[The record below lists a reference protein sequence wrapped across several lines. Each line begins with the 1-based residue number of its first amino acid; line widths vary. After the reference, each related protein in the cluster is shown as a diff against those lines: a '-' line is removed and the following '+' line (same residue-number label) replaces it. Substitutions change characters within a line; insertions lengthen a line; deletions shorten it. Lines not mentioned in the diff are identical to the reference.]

1 MADQTQS
8 DVSGSVT
15 TSLPAIADAP
25 IAVPSFDRFN
35 PADDPL
41 FVGQNENIGASLVS
55 QKLTGTI
62 NYIPWRAS
70 MTRALS
76 IKAKLGFVQGLFPKP
91 MNDPYQLAR
100 WERCNGVVL
109 SWIINSVADDIAASL
124 VHSISCAQAWINLQK
139 RFGGDNSMREY
150 TLSKEITLLMQG
162 DMNIPTYF
170 GKLLQLWG
178 DEDSYEDY
186 ALCELGEKCRSTICM
201 TDKKMKT
208 RLQKFLMGLN
218 EVHASVRTQILTT
231 RPRPSLD
238 EAYSTV
244 LDDEEQHTITKPVVI
259 EASALYSS
267 RNTNANDRSY
277 RNYSDKSGNNTNGS
291 NGNANGNAN
300 GSNNMRNR
308 RQLHCTHCNI
318 PGHSKENCYKING
331 YPQGHRLHRDTNSQN
346 SRGYKSMANNVTNS
360 SSTAGNSN
368 KATSDKMLPAS
379 NQDTAAQLSQ
389 VQDQLA
395 KLFHLFNQQDK
406 KEDNQFT
413 MAGISCLTTTKISI
427 DTWILDSG
435 ATDHITS
442 HMHLLHDV
450 KTLQIPYEV
459 LMPNGSTASV
469 THIGSCHINQQ
480 LTIHDVLLVPDFK
493 FNLLSIGKLVT
504 TSQCTAQFIANQC
517 HVQDQVTHNVQV
529 TGDLIDGLYQI
540 RCSPTITSLSTTST
554 KDNLTLWHYRL
565 GHISIKNL
573 AENFKEHFP
582 SEACNKKHFHCDICP
597 LAKQTR
603 LQFPNS
609 TTHSTHIFELVH
621 GDIWGPFHTPTFSGA
636 RYFLT
641 LVDDFSRT
649 TWTFLL
655 RAKHEAAAVILQF
668 FRMVNNQFDCKIK
681 FFRTDNGAE
690 FFSNTVTQ
698 FLTQEGCIH
707 QSSCVYTP
715 QQNGIVERKHRHL
728 LEVAR
733 ALKFQAALP
742 DIFWGECVLT
752 ATYIINR
759 LPSGLLYGKTPYE
772 LLFYRGPSYDHMR
785 VFGCLCYATT
795 VSAGRTKFE
804 PRADACIFLGYPHG
818 QKGYKLF
825 SMKNHAFLISRNV
838 IFHETKFPFTE
849 TVTTLPVMSSIPLT
863 QCTATDI
870 FADLWVFPTAQ
881 SVPADT
887 CVPASAILTDQSVP
901 ADTNVSELVPENS
914 AVLDNITTQPATRKS
929 TRISK
934 PSVLLK
940 DFICGTTVTRYP
952 ISNFVQYKNCS
963 PTHQRYIFQVSS
975 IVEPTSYAQAS
986 KDPKWQ
992 IVMEKELTALQNN
1005 NTWLFTPLPPN
1016 KNCVGSKWIF
1026 RVKRH
1031 SDGTIERYKARL
1043 VAKGFSQE
1051 EGLDYNETF
1060 APVVKMTTV
1069 RTVIALAASKDW
1081 PLFQLDVD
1089 NAFLHGDLHEEV
1101 YMTPPPG
1108 FYKTEKQL
1116 GMVCKLTKSLYGLK
1130 QAPRQWFSKFTD
1142 SLVTYGFVQSPHDH
1156 SLFTYNHNGEFL
1168 ILLVYVDDVI
1178 ITGTSIPRIDHVKAF
1193 IHDAFRIKDLGTLK
1207 YFLGLEVARSS
1218 KGIFINQRKYVLDL
1232 LAETG
1237 LLACKPSST
1246 PMDVK
1251 EKLALSTAEKISDP
1265 TQYRKLVGKLVYLNV
1280 TRPDIAFAVHTL
1292 SQFLAS
1298 PTTDHLQAAQRVLR
1312 FIKGAP
1318 GQGLFYPAKGSLV
1331 LEAFCDADWASCPV
1345 TRRSTTGYCVKL
1357 GPSLI
1362 SWRTRKQATVSRSSA
1377 ESEYRAMANTC
1388 CELVWLNALLRD
1400 LHITVP
1406 TPIALYCDN
1415 QSATH
1420 IAKNPV
1426 FHERTKHI
1434 ELDCHLV
1441 RQHFTS
1447 GFISPRFIAS
1457 SNQPADM
1464 FTKALPADSLLRL
1477 SDKLGVTN
1485 FLHRQA

>member
-1 MADQTQS
+1 MATLLPPDA
-8 DVSGSVT
+8 SGSVT
-15 TSLPAIADAP
+15 TSPSERTANLIAAP
-25 IAVPSFDRFN
+25 SPDYFN

-41 FVGQNENIGASLVS
+41 FVGHNENIGASLVS
-55 QKLTGTI
+55 QKLTGTA

-70 MTRALS
+70 MMRALG

-91 MNDPYQLAR
+91 TNDPYQLAR
-100 WERCNGVVL
+100 WERCNGVIL
-109 SWIINSVADDIAASL
+109 SWIINSVADDIASSL
-124 VHSISCAQAWINLQK
+124 VHSTSCTQAWINLQK
-139 RFGGDNSMREY
+139 RFGGDTSMREY
-150 TLSKEITLLMQG
+150 SLSKEISLLMQG
-162 DMNIPTYF
+162 DMNVPTYF
-170 GKLLQLWG
+170 GKLMQLWG
-178 DEDSYEDY
+178 DEDSYENY
-186 ALCELGEKCRSTICM
+186 TLCELGEKCKSTICM
-201 TDKKMKT
+201 TDKKLKT

-218 EVHASVRTQILTT
+218 EVHAAVRTQILAT
-231 RPRPSLD
+231 RPRPGLD

-244 LDDEEQHTITKPVVI
+244 LDDEAQHNITKPVTI

-267 RNTNANDRSY
+267 RPTPNADRSY
-277 RNYSDKSGNNTNGS
+277 RNSSEKSGNNTS
-291 NGNANGNAN
+291 NGNAN
-300 GSNNMRNR
+300 GSNNYRNR
-308 RQLHCTHCNI
+308 RQLLCTHCNT
-318 PGHSKENCYKING
+318 PGHTKETCYKLNG
-331 YPQGHRLHRDTNSQN
+331 YPPGHKLHRGSDSQTY
-346 SRGYKSMANNVTNS
+346 RGNKSMAHNVTNLS
-360 SSTAGNSN
+360 ASAGNISN
-368 KATSDKMLPAS
+368 DNNDKMLPVGHE
-379 NQDTAAQLSQ
+379 DTTAAQLSH
-389 VQDQLA
+389 VQDQLT
-395 KLFHLFNQQDK
+395 KLFTLFNQQEK
-406 KEDNQFT
+406 KENTQFKMT
-413 MAGISCLTTTKISI
+413 GISCLNTTKLST

-450 KTLQIPYEV
+450 KTLGIPYEV
-459 LMPNGSTASV
+459 LMPNGSTATV
-469 THIGSCHINQQ
+469 THIGSCHINQH
-480 LTIHDVLLVPDFK
+480 LTIHDVLLVPEFK

-517 HVQDQVTHNVQV
+517 YIQDQATHNVQV
-529 TGDLIDGLYQI
+529 IGDLIDGLYQI
-540 RCSPTITSLSTTST
+540 RCLPTITSLSTTCS
-554 KDNLTLWHYRL
+554 KDNLLLWHYRL

-573 AENFKEHFP
+573 AENFKDHVT
-582 SEACNKKHFHCDICP
+582 SATCNKNTFHCDICP

-621 GDIWGPFHTPTFSGA
+621 GDIWGPFHTPTLSGA
-636 RYFLT
+636 KYFLT

-655 RAKHEAAAVILQF
+655 QSKREAADMILQF
-668 FRMVNNQFDCKIK
+668 FRMVYNQFERKIR

-690 FFSNTVTQ
+690 FFSHTVTQ
-698 FLTQEGCIH
+698 FLAQEGCIH

-733 ALKFQAALP
+733 ALKFQAVLP

-759 LPSGLLYGKTPYE
+759 LPSGLLHGKTPYE
-772 LLFYRGPSYDHMR
+772 LLFNKAPTYDHMR
-785 VFGCLCYATT
+785 IFGCLCYSTT

-804 PRADACIFLGYPHG
+804 PRADACVFLGYPHG

-825 SMKNHAFLISRNV
+825 SLKNHAYLISRDV
-838 IFHETKFPFTE
+838 VFHEDKFPFAD
-849 TVTTLPVMSSIPLT
+849 TVKPLPVMSSIPLPQGT
-863 QCTATDI
+863 TTDVFEDPILFRTAPI
-870 FADLWVFPTAQ
+870 
-881 SVPADT
+881 VPAEMPVCEPLVSDK
-887 CVPASAILTDQSVP
+887 SSLIEQSTDQEC
-901 ADTNVSELVPENS
+901 NN
-914 AVLDNITTQPATRKS
+914 TQQSIRKS
-929 TRISK
+929 TRVRK
-934 PSVLLK
+934 PPARLK
-940 DFICGTTVTRYP
+940 DFVCGTTVTRYP
-952 ISNFVQYKNCS
+952 ISDFVQYKTCS
-963 PTHQRYIFQVSS
+963 PSHMRYIFQVSS

-992 IVMEKELTALQNN
+992 AAMEKELNALQTN
-1005 NTWLFTPLPPN
+1005 NTWVFTPLPPN

-1060 APVVKMTTV
+1060 VPVVKMTTV
-1069 RTVIALAASKDW
+1069 RTFIALAASKDW

-1108 FYKTEKQL
+1108 FFKTEKQL
-1116 GMVCKLTKSLYGLK
+1116 GLVCKLTKSLYGLK
-1130 QAPRQWFSKFTD
+1130 QAPRQWFSKFAD
-1142 SLVTYGFVQSPHDH
+1142 SLLTYGFIQSSHDH
-1156 SLFTYNHNGEFL
+1156 SLFTYKHNGEFL

-1178 ITGTSIPRIDHVKAF
+1178 ITGTSTTRIDHVKAF

-1218 KGIFINQRKYVLDL
+1218 TGIFLNQRKYALDL

-1237 LLACKPSST
+1237 LLACKPCST

-1251 EKLALSTAEKISDP
+1251 EKLALSTAEKLSDP

-1280 TRPDIAFAVHTL
+1280 TRPDIAFTVHTL
-1292 SQFLAS
+1292 SQFLAN
-1298 PTTDHLQAAQRVLR
+1298 PTTDHLRAAQRVLR

-1318 GQGLFYPAKGSLV
+1318 AQGLFYPAKGSLA
-1331 LEAFCDADWASCPV
+1331 LEAYCDADWASCPI
-1345 TRRSTTGYCVKL
+1345 TRRSTSGYCIKL

-1362 SWRTRKQATVSRSSA
+1362 SWKTRKQVTVSRSSA

-1388 CELVWLNALLRD
+1388 CELVWIASILRD
-1400 LHITVP
+1400 LHIAVA

-1415 QSATH
+1415 QSANH

-1441 RQHFTS
+1441 RQHFIS
-1447 GFISPRFIAS
+1447 GFISPKFIAS
-1457 SNQPADM
+1457 SAQPADL
-1464 FTKALPADSLLRL
+1464 FTKALPADTLLRL
-1477 SDKLGVTN
+1477 SDKLGVSN